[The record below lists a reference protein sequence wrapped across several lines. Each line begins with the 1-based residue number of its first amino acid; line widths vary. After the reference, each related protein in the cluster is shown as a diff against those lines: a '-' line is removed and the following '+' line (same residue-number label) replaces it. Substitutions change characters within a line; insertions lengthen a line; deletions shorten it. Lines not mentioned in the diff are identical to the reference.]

1 MLKNLT
7 IAALGA
13 LHLESDGDEDTYDA
27 IGKEICERCS
37 YANVENVLCGSFHH
51 FRETPNASRFAALHA
66 MMIAYQYS
74 RDVAKRKER
83 EPEEGPVEEHQSITL
98 DEEFKTKAAQRTMR
112 EMIDDKKC
120 ENASTNNA

>member
-37 YANVENVLCGSFHH
+37 YANVEATLNGSFHH

-74 RDVAKRKER
+74 RDATKRRER
-83 EPEEGPVEEHQSITL
+83 EPEEGPVEAGLT
-98 DEEFKTKAAQRTMR
+98 A
-112 EMIDDKKC
+112 
-120 ENASTNNA
+120 